1 MAIANIELRFPLL
14 NAALAVLPIP
24 LPGIEGALFYDIG
37 MVWDNNS
44 VIKWDRS
51 PNDPYVDF
59 ADVSGSTGRREVR
72 DPVQAWG
79 ASIRGNLL
87 GFLILRLDYARP
99 INRPGV
105 KQLWTLSLGPTF

>member
-1 MAIANIELRFPLL
+1 M
-14 NAALAVLPIP
+14 
-24 LPGIEGALFYDIG
+24 
-37 MVWDNNS
+37 WDNNS
-44 VIKWDRS
+44 VIKWDR
-51 PNDPYVDF
+51 DPGDPF
-59 ADVSGSTGRREVR
+59 QDLDLSSGARRDVR
-72 DPVQAWG
+72 DPVQSWG